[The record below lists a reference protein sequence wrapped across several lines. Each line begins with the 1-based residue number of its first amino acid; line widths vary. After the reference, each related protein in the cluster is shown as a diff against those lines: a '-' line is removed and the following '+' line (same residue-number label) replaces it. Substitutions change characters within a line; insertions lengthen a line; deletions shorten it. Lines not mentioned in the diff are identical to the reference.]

1 MKITQISTYP
11 VDFPQE
17 PSWAYSK
24 GWVTSAPALLIEINT
39 DEGVSGL
46 GEAYGPPRAVEALI
60 QDFCAPSVIGADP
73 FRTEQLWGRLVHG
86 ARDFGTTGPAM
97 AAISAIDIACWDIK
111 GRALEVPV
119 CTLLGGAVR
128 SELTCYASGLRYLRD
143 PHNTDALADPAP
155 LAERFVEEGFASIKM
170 SVGLL
175 DPRDDLERVRRVKES
190 LPPGVGLM
198 VDANHAYTARVA
210 KEFGAALE
218 DLGVAWFEDALPPD
232 DLPGYESL
240 REAVSLPLAGG
251 ESLLGRAGFRDVLT
265 RRLFDVVIP
274 ETGLAGGLTECK
286 KIADLAWTFGV
297 ECTPHGYAGVVGTA
311 AAIHLAAS
319 LPPQPPSESATPLLF
334 EWAPEPFSRLGGLA
348 VDGFDFDH
356 GKIRVPLDQ
365 PGLGVELDRAA
376 LKERLMAS

>member
-17 PSWAYSK
+17 PAWAYSK

-60 QDFCAPSVIGADP
+60 RDFCEPSVIGTDP
-73 FRTEQLWGRLVHG
+73 FQTEELWGRLVHD
-86 ARDFGTTGPAM
+86 ARDFGTPGPAM

-111 GRALEVPV
+111 GKALGVPV
-119 CTLLGGAVR
+119 CTLLGGAVQ
-128 SELTCYASGLRYLRD
+128 SELNCYASGLRYLRD
-143 PHNTDALADPAP
+143 ADGADGFADPVP
-155 LAERFVEEGFASIKM
+155 MAERFVEEGFGSIKM

-175 DPRDDLERVRRVKES
+175 DLRDDLGRVRRVKES
-190 LPPGVGLM
+190 LPPGVALM
-198 VDANHAYTARVA
+198 VDANHAYTSRVA
-210 KEFGAALE
+210 KEFGAAME
-218 DLGVAWFEDALPPD
+218 DLGIAWFEDALPPD

-240 REAVSLPLAGG
+240 REAVGLPLAGG
-251 ESLLGRAGFRDVLT
+251 ESLLGRAGFRDFLI
-265 RRLFDVVIP
+265 RRVFDVAIP

-297 ECTPHGYAGVVGTA
+297 ECTPHGYASVVGTA

-319 LPPQPPSESATPLLF
+319 LPPQPPSGSAKPLPF

-348 VDGFDFDH
+348 ADGFDFDH
-356 GKIRVPLDQ
+356 GKIRVPLHR

-376 LKERLMAS
+376 LKKRLMTA